1 VPRSTRDL
9 LPSIEWGSEVN
20 SRTENIAHGYQR
32 EGPHNELLRQ
42 KAAALSVSYQPRQL
56 GDAGGDASV
65 LVSCQQL
72 RNLLEINIGERL
84 SVGVADVE
92 ALSLQL
98 GVKLLGGS
106 ERREAALVHV

>member
-1 VPRSTRDL
+1 M
-9 LPSIEWGSEVN
+9 LPSIEWGSDVN
-20 SRTENIAHGYQR
+20 SRTENVAHGYQR

-42 KAAALSVSYQPRQL
+42 KAAALSVSHQPRQL
-56 GDAGGDASV
+56 CDAGGDAPG

-72 RNLLEINIGERL
+72 RNLLEINVGQRL
-84 SVGVADVE
+84 PVGVADDE

-98 GVKLLGGS
+98 RVKLLGGS